1 MDIHTG
7 ERLLRQA
14 AHARAFAVE
23 IAILTGHLALY
34 PTGIL
39 QERPP
44 VPAPQPPPDSPG
56 APDVPDVPDVPGAP
70 DDAVPAALGDAAVP
84 VPGLGTT
91 PRRPVLLLHGLA
103 DNRSVFA
110 RLRRT
115 LRRAGWTEVYALNH
129 SPLTRDARTAA
140 AALGAYVE
148 RIAQTTG
155 RAELD
160 LVGHSLGGLI
170 GRYYVQRLGG
180 DARVRNLVTLGTPHG
195 GTRAV
200 PLLTSHPLIR
210 QMRPNSEL
218 ITELAEPAPGCRTR
232 FTAFWSDFDEV
243 IDPLESARI
252 DHPDLTARN
261 VRVPGIGHLTLPVHA
276 AVAAGV
282 RTALSGENEQVGG
295 VGNGDGRAA

>member
-14 AHARAFAVE
+14 AHARAVAVE
-23 IAILTGHLALY
+23 LAILTGHLALY

-44 VPAPQPPPDSPG
+44 RAVPAPQPPPEAGLLG
-56 APDVPDVPDVPGAP
+56 AVPGP
-70 DDAVPAALGDAAVP
+70 PAA
-84 VPGLGTT
+84 

-110 RLRRT
+110 RLRHT

-129 SPLTRDARTAA
+129 SPLTRDVRTAA

-148 RIAQTTG
+148 RLTDDAAGTG
-155 RAELD
+155 QGELD

-200 PLLTSHPLIR
+200 PLLTSHPVVR

-218 ITELAEPAPGCRTR
+218 ITELTEPAPGCRTR

-243 IDPLESARI
+243 IDPLENARI
-252 DHPDLTARN
+252 DHPDLTVRN
-261 VRVPGIGHLTLPVHA
+261 VCVPGIGHLTLPVHA

-282 RTALSGENEQVGG
+282 RTALSSENAELRG
-295 VGNGDGRAA
+295 VGYGDGRPA